1 MYINKITMIVH
12 ELLSLTVRLIVDDKK
27 NEKE

>member
-1 MYINKITMIVH
+1 MYINKITMIVN
-12 ELLSLTVRLIVDDKK
+12 ELLSLTIRLLVDDKK

>member
-1 MYINKITMIVH
+1 MYINKITMIVN
-12 ELLSLTVRLIVDDKK
+12 ELLSLTVRLLVDDKK